1 MKARHHLLSL
11 VLAASLLSA
20 SLNSVADV
28 ILPSV
33 DNKFVSVQ
41 EINPTRD
48 AGFFV
53 GDKLQR
59 TMILTVKQP
68 YELIKESL
76 PIVGYEHRYRGQ
88 VSGIELTAI
97 DMKEAHERQQTVY
110 TIHLEYQVFK
120 SGRVVKPAILRGEI
134 VKLRQQGSQDIKQF
148 RMPSFNFR
156 TSPLSV
162 YGEVNLKNE
171 MSPFVAPLKLH
182 ADKEWLALKVAT
194 GVLAVCLLG
203 LVYILAANT
212 WLPRMGGAFAKA
224 YRKLGKLPD
233 DAQGLQQAISTV
245 HEALHQVAGHSVFG
259 NGIEHFLQQKP
270 GFTPARPEIERFFA
284 LSRQVFF
291 DASTPL
297 ELGIP
302 PREWLKKFCR
312 HMRDCERGLKPEV
325 HA

>member
-1 MKARHHLLSL
+1 MKARHHFLSL
-11 VLAASLLSA
+11 VLAASLLA
-20 SLNSVADV
+20 AALNSVADV

-88 VSGIELTAI
+88 ISGIELTAI
-97 DMKEAHERQQTVY
+97 DMEEAHERQQTVY

-134 VKLRQQGSQDIKQF
+134 VKLRQQGSPDIKQF

-182 ADKEWLALKVAT
+182 ADKEWLAIKVAAA
-194 GVLAVCLLG
+194 VLAICLLG
-203 LVYILAANT
+203 LIYILAANT

-224 YRKLGKLPD
+224 YRKLDKFPD
-233 DAQGLQQAISTV
+233 DAQGLKQAISTL

-270 GFTPARPEIERFFA
+270 GFAPVRPEIERFFA